1 MLLIEMGEH
10 RLEETNMACISVSIF
25 VTFFDR
31 HTELSKL
38 ALLWTYGK
46 EKEIKMSKKRCK
58 KKIKK

>member
-38 ALLWTYGK
+38 ALL
-46 EKEIKMSKKRCK
+46 
-58 KKIKK
+58 